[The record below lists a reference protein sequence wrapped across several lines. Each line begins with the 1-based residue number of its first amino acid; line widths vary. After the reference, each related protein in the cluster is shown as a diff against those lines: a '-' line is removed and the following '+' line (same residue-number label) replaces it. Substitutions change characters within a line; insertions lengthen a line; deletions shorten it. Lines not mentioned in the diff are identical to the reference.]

1 MIHTAYLQQREGE
14 TIPEL
19 AKRIAAAHDTMR
31 KPQPEIIS
39 RAEAKAQ
46 GLKYYFTG
54 KPCKRGLVAIRLVS
68 SSHCQCRACKEDKRV
83 ADANRRKVDPTN
95 RERDKEK
102 QKKYRDKKRDI
113 INAKRRERYKENPQH
128 YRNLRIQYSSRNRDV
143 LLQRQR
149 ENRAKNPDRQKE
161 YRVKYREKHNTLV
174 AKRRAEQRQ
183 AIPTWFSE
191 FDEFAFQQAYELAA
205 ERKQET
211 GIIWHVD
218 HMIPLRARKC
228 CGLHCADNIQVIPA
242 VMNLDKNNKMQ
253 LTKPLEWLR

>member
-1 MIHTAYLQQREGE
+1 MNQVTYLKQREGE

-19 AKRIAAAHDTMR
+19 AKRIAEAHQAMR
-31 KPQPEIIS
+31 NPQSEIIS
-39 RAEAKAQ
+39 RVEAKAQ

-68 SSHCQCRACKEDKRV
+68 SSHCQCRACKAEKRV
-83 ADANRRKVDPTN
+83 TEANRRKVDPTY

-102 QKKYRDKKRDI
+102 QKKFREKKRDI
-113 INAKRRERYKENPQH
+113 INAKRRELYKENPQH

-149 ENRAKNPDRQKE
+149 ENRAKNPDKQRE
-161 YRVKYREKHNTLV
+161 YRVKYREKHNKSL
-174 AKRRAEQRQ
+174 AKRRAAKLQ
-183 AIPTWFSE
+183 AIPSWFSE
-191 FDEFAFQQAYELAA
+191 FDEFAFNQAYELAA

-211 GIIWHVD
+211 GIEWHVD

-228 CGLHCADNIQVIPA
+228 CGLHCADNIQVIPS
-242 VMNLDKNNKMQ
+242 VMNLEKNNKMQ
-253 LTKPLEWLR
+253 LTKPLEWLK